1 MSKKGSIFA
10 LLLSGRAIESRRM
23 RNKIATNEKQNR
35 GGDVRASR
43 PRVKTITTIIINN
56 NNNTINNNN
65 NDNQQYQQ

>member
-10 LLLSGRAIESRRM
+10 LLLSGRAMESRWM
-23 RNKIATNEKQNR
+23 RNKIATNEQQNR

-56 NNNTINNNN
+56 TNNNN
-65 NDNQQYQQ
+65 NDNQQ